1 MQRRLTTV
9 VLTCSIVLFFGALAW
24 IWVQWR
30 FRTFFDS
37 MPTQSAETAI
47 YGATAA
53 IVIDS
58 SAMPEGSQDSGNKAL
73 LDEYRD
79 NPELLKRKAKL
90 VTTWVNAVSLIK
102 DLSNQIPR
110 GTVVSSDSLS
120 GVSAHRADAWGHP
133 FCLFFDG
140 QTIAVMSGGEL
151 ATLRCERLGTPARI
165 LVRGNYT
172 KKLIRTRD
180 DIYAVVQP
188 LGNTRD
194 RRD

>member
-1 MQRRLTTV
+1 M
-9 VLTCSIVLFFGALAW
+9 VLLLGSFAW

-30 FRTFFDS
+30 LRNIFDS

-120 GVSAHRADAWGHP
+120 AATVHRADAWGHP
-133 FCLFFDG
+133 FCLFSDG
-140 QTIAVMSGGEL
+140 QTITVMSGGEH
-151 ATLRCERLGTPARI
+151 ATLRCERLGAARANS
-165 LVRGNYT
+165 R
-172 KKLIRTRD
+172 
-180 DIYAVVQP
+180 A
-188 LGNTRD
+188 
-194 RRD
+194 